1 MHYARKREQRIAA
14 TDRVGPQERLNKVQL
29 PEQ

>member
-14 TDRVGPQERLNKVQL
+14 TDRVGPQERLNIK
-29 PEQ
+29 